1 MLTFNDSLEL
11 QGFVDAQN
19 KVNNHLNY
27 LHDILLPAI
36 KSGDFD
42 KLKNFIIY
50 KDKKLTIYFHDDEW
64 KFRDSDFKGKSVDNI
79 NFSITKNS
87 SNDQVTDIQHKHT
100 RNLINE
106 MKCAVIARMY
116 FTTRRVTLKTIAS
129 TLNTLRITARE
140 MHNQSLSS
148 FSSIDITELKRW
160 KSLGYDFSIK
170 HSFTGLNMLFE
181 VSGLMSFPINFNRLT
196 HRQFNIEKA
205 VAKQYTVIPPRLYFA
220 LLNQCSEAVSTAY
233 KFRDEIELATKEMLF
248 IQRSIVNRKIS
259 GLRSGTNILHDAEL
273 KRNSVQAFLKRLND
287 KGVALVDNR
296 IDSRWMEAYEE
307 IKPELM
313 LQIKSK
319 DHVFKVGGKEYNW
332 VDFRQYIQKLSSFS
346 GWLCLCMSGMRC
358 DELFSIHPD
367 FGAQYIDVENEFSF
381 KDKERIYLFTTLQS
395 KITGNSQKKD
405 DVYVTSLLG
414 YKAFYVLNSIHAP
427 FRQLFPEGE
436 RNSMFACLTE
446 TQIPHPLPIASSLG
460 QVLRTRLLK
469 FSDIDFTLTSSDINY
484 LNTSESQH
492 TFKIGDYYKI
502 TTHQA
507 RRSLAYYLI
516 GYELC
521 SFPALKQQL
530 GHFSMAMTRWY
541 ARNATSYHKFWQE
554 VVDERTKQ
562 QADIYVRIF
571 KRLANGERIAG
582 GKGKAYLNTIA
593 KSGNDYFEDG
603 VNKRLLTVEYWKE
616 RIRTQKDH
624 LHAIAPGMYCTNNA
638 CEMRIAIDLT
648 ECVSCEFDYIENV
661 VYAESARMN
670 AMIELNMLIEQHD
683 LNASSASLNYM
694 KIKAAERIMS
704 DLEFDYESYQ
714 FTKDIEDMVILVNE
728 VML

>member
-140 MHNQSLSS
+140 MHNKSLSS

-160 KSLGYDFSIK
+160 KSLGYDFSSK

-181 VSGLMSFPINFNRLT
+181 VSGLMSFPVNFNRLT

-205 VAKQYTVIPPRLYFA
+205 VVKQYTVIPPRLYFA
-220 LLNQCSEAVSTAY
+220 VLNQCSEAVSTAY
-233 KFRDEIELATKEMLF
+233 KFRDEIELATKEMLS
-248 IQRSIVNRKIS
+248 IQRDVVNRKIA
-259 GLRSGTNILHDAEL
+259 GLRSGGNILLDVDL
-273 KRNSVQAFLKRLND
+273 RRDLVQVFLKKLKDENI
-287 KGVALVDNR
+287 ALVDHGR
-296 IDSRWMEAYEE
+296 DPRWMQVYNEF
-307 IKPELM
+307 KPIFQ
-313 LQIKSK
+313 LQILSN
-319 DHVFKVGGKEYNW
+319 DYSFQVGDKTYNW
-332 VDFRQYIQKLSSFS
+332 ADFRQYIQKLSTFS

-367 FGAQYIDVENEFSF
+367 FGAQYLDVENEFSF

-427 FRQLFPEGE
+427 FRQIFSEGDH
-436 RNSMFACLTE
+436 NSMFACLTE
-446 TQIPHPLPIASSLG
+446 TQIPRPLPIASSLG
-460 QVLRTRLLK
+460 QVLRTQLLK

-492 TFKIGDYYKI
+492 TFKIGDHYKI

-603 VNKRLLTVEYWKE
+603 VNKRLLTVDYWKE

-670 AMIELNMLIEQHD
+670 AMIELNMLIEQRD

-694 KIKAAERIMS
+694 KIKAAERIMN
-704 DLEFDYESYQ
+704 DLEFDYEPYQ

-728 VML
+728 VTS

>member
-19 KVNNHLNY
+19 KAGNHLNY
-27 LHDILLPAI
+27 LQDILLPAI

-50 KDKKLTIYFHDDEW
+50 KDKKITIHFNDDKW
-64 KFRDSDFKGKSVDNI
+64 NFIDSDFRGKAVDNI
-79 NFSITKNS
+79 IFSLVKGNS
-87 SNDQVTDIQHKHT
+87 NNQVTNIQHKHT

-106 MKCAVIARMY
+106 MKCAVVVRMY

-129 TLNTLRITARE
+129 TLSTLRIIARE
-140 MHNQSLSS
+140 MHNQSLLS
-148 FSSIDITELKRW
+148 FSSIDINELKRW
-160 KSLGYDFSIK
+160 KLLGYDFSRK
-170 HSFTGLNMLFE
+170 HAFTGLNMLFD
-181 VSGLMSFPINFNRLT
+181 VRGLMPFPINFNRLT
-196 HRQFNIEKA
+196 HRQFGVEKA

-233 KFRDEIELATKEMLF
+233 KFRDEIESVTKEMLL
-248 IQRSIVNRKIS
+248 IQINTVNRKIS
-259 GLRSGTNILHDAEL
+259 GLRLGRNILLDIDL
-273 KRNSVQAFLKRLND
+273 RRDSVQVFLKKLKDENI
-287 KGVALVDNR
+287 ALVDNGN
-296 IDSRWMEAYEE
+296 DPRWMQVYNE
-307 IKPELM
+307 IKPVFH
-313 LQIKSK
+313 LQIVSK
-319 DHVFKVGGKEYNW
+319 DYSFQVGSQTYNW
-332 VDFRQYIQKLSSFS
+332 ADFRQYIQKLNTFS

-381 KDKERIYLFTTLQS
+381 KNKERIYLFTTLQS

-405 DVYVTSLLG
+405 DVYVTSFLG

-427 FRQLFPEGE
+427 FRQLFPEGK
-436 RNSMFACLTE
+436 RNSMFACLTA
-446 TQIPHPLPIASSLG
+446 TQIPSPLPTASSLG
-460 QVLRTRLLK
+460 KVLRVRLLK

-492 TFKIGDYYKI
+492 TFKIGDHYKI

-670 AMIELNMLIEQHD
+670 AMIELNLLIEQHD
-683 LNASSASLNYM
+683 LNASSASMNYM
-694 KIKAAERIMS
+694 KIKAAERIMN
-704 DLEFDYESYQ
+704 DLEFDYEPYQ

-728 VML
+728 VTS